1 MNAILE
7 YLQQLAAS
15 TEAPRIMFIGATGVT
30 AFLLALG
37 VSLLIVAAMDPVRR
51 RLNRLAVQVEPEHQ
65 AVARVLHALEPL
77 NKYLLPQ
84 KGEERSR
91 IEKQLAYAG
100 YRSANALPL
109 FYALKAGLAALFLCA
124 ALASSFWLPRFP
136 MNILVLF
143 VASAAFVGLI
153 LPNVALNRLVERRQK
168 RLRDGFPDALDM
180 LVVCV
185 EAGLGLTAAMQ
196 RVADELRFSHPELA
210 NEFALVTAE
219 MRAGV
224 DRVTALKGLAAR
236 TGLEDVQGLV
246 SLLVQTL
253 KFGTS
258 IAESLRVYAEEFR
271 DKRMQ
276 RAEEMA
282 AKIGTKLIFPLVFC
296 LWPAF
301 FVVTVGPALLRW
313 IDVFRQWG
321 DDR

>member
-7 YLQQLAAS
+7 YLQSLTAS
-15 TEAPRIMFIGATGVT
+15 AEAPRIIFIGATGAT

-37 VSLLIVAAMDPVRR
+37 ISLLIVAAMDPVRR
-51 RLNRLAVQVEPEHQ
+51 RLNRLAVQVEPEHH
-65 AVARVLHALEPL
+65 AVAKVLRSLEPL
-77 NKYLLPQ
+77 NKYLLPREGQ
-84 KGEERSR
+84 ERGR

-100 YRSANALPL
+100 FRSANALPL
-109 FYALKAGLAALFLCA
+109 FYSLKAGLAALFLCA

-136 MNILVLF
+136 MNMLVLF

-153 LPNVALNRLVERRQK
+153 LPNLVLSRLVERRQK

-210 NEFALVTAE
+210 SEFTLVTAE

-224 DRVTALKGLAAR
+224 ERETALKGLAAR
-236 TGLEDVQGLV
+236 TGLEDVYGLV

-253 KFGTS
+253 RFGTS

-282 AKIGTKLIFPLVFC
+282 AKIGTKMIFPLVFC

-301 FVVTVGPALLRW
+301 FVVAVGPALLRW

-321 DDR
+321 GDN